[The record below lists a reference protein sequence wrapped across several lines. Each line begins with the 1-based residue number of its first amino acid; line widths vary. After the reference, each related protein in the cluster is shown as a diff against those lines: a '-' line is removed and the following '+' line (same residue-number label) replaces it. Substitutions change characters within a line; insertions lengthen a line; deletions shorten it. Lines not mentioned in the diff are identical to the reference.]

1 MESLVN
7 SGWVKLWREMLSK
20 AIWSSSSPEQK
31 TVLITVLLL
40 ANHERNE
47 WMWNGEKYSCEAGQ
61 LITSLR
67 SLQEACG
74 DGVSMQNVRTALVKF
89 EKLGFLTN
97 ESTKTGRLITIVNWA
112 KYQGEGDKANKASNK
127 EVTKHSQSTNKALTP
142 NKNDKNDKN
151 DKDIIFSP
159 EKEPSGK
166 KKKAEEPKHKYGTY
180 GHVLLTDKQYA
191 KLVAEYGEEWTLDTI
206 QYTDNYCEASGR
218 TYKNYLQAMKN
229 WAFAEVK
236 KKGYKRM
243 PAQQQQSQGTVQ
255 YGFDGK
261 PIGGGYQ

>member
-1 MESLVN
+1 VGSLVN

-47 WMWNGEKYSCEAGQ
+47 WIWKGEKYSCNAGQ

-112 KYQGEGDKANKASNK
+112 KYQGDGESTNKAFNK

-151 DKDIIFSP
+151 DKKRERARTRFSP
-159 EKEPSGK
+159 PTLDEVAAYCRERNNNIDPQHFLDYYQRQNWRLANGVHMADWKAAVRTWERRDKEQQQ
-166 KKKAEEPKHKYGTY
+166 
-180 GHVLLTDKQYA
+180 KQA
-191 KLVAEYGEEWTLDTI
+191 DRWGNDPDQRKEYGGEIDWG
-206 QYTDNYCEASGR
+206 C
-218 TYKNYLQAMKN
+218 
-229 WAFAEVK
+229 
-236 KKGYKRM
+236 
-243 PAQQQQSQGTVQ
+243 
-255 YGFDGK
+255 
-261 PIGGGYQ
+261 

>member
-1 MESLVN
+1 MGNLVN

-47 WMWNGEKYSCEAGQ
+47 WIWKGEKYSCEAGQ

-67 SLQEACG
+67 SLQETCG

-112 KYQGEGDKANKASNK
+112 KYQGDDGKTNKVTNK

-151 DKDIIFSP
+151 DK
-159 EKEPSGK
+159 KESVTRARFTPPTLDAVMAYCQQRNNGIDPQRFIDFYSARGWK
-166 KKKAEEPKHKYGTY
+166 LSNKVPMADWKAAVRTWEQR
-180 GHVLLTDKQYA
+180 DMAKQKEQA
-191 KLVAEYGEEWTLDTI
+191 NRWGNDPDQRKEYGGEMDWG
-206 QYTDNYCEASGR
+206 C
-218 TYKNYLQAMKN
+218 
-229 WAFAEVK
+229 
-236 KKGYKRM
+236 
-243 PAQQQQSQGTVQ
+243 
-255 YGFDGK
+255 
-261 PIGGGYQ
+261 

>member
-1 MESLVN
+1 MSQKGWIKLQRKITDCWIWDDGSPFDRRSAWIDLLLTANHADKKVVLDGQITTVKRGQILTSVRKLSERWKWSRTKVTAFLGILEKDGMVLKESDT
-7 SGWVKLWREMLSK
+7 K
-20 AIWSSSSPEQK
+20 K
-31 TVLITVLLL
+31 TLITVE
-40 ANHERNE
+40 NYGFYQDSDSE
-47 WMWNGEKYSCEAGQ
+47 EKPPKSH
-61 LITSLR
+61 R
-67 SLQEACG
+67 SATEVPPK
-74 DGVSMQNVRTALVKF
+74 D
-89 EKLGFLTN
+89 TN
-97 ESTKTGRLITIVNWA
+97 N
-112 KYQGEGDKANKASNK
+112 
-127 EVTKHSQSTNKALTP
+127 
-142 NKNDKNDKN
+142 NDKNDKN

-159 EKEPSGK
+159 KKEPSGK

-243 PAQQQQSQGTVQ
+243 PAQQQKSQGTVQ